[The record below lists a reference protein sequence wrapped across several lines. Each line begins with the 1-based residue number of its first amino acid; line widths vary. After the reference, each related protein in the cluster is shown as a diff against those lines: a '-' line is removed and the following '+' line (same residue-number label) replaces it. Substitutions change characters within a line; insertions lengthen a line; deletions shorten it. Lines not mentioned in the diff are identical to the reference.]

1 MQINKREEEDGLQL
15 KDKKKS
21 ERKLQNYREIGGF
34 KDNVFED
41 KNESKSNHNIT
52 VVSEILIDC

>member
-52 VVSEILIDC
+52 VVSEVLIDC

>member
-1 MQINKREEEDGLQL
+1 MNKREDEDGLQQ

-52 VVSEILIDC
+52 VVSEALIDC

>member
-21 ERKLQNYREIGGF
+21 ERKLQNYREIEGF

-52 VVSEILIDC
+52 VVSEVLIDC

>member
-1 MQINKREEEDGLQL
+1 MSYSK
-15 KDKKKS
+15 KTKKKNA
-21 ERKLQNYREIGGF
+21 RKLQNYRAIGGF